1 MAITFPTSPSL
12 NDTHTV
18 GNITWTWNGSSWTAA
33 AAGSSYG
40 DSDVATYLNGN
51 WNTHILPDTNATYDI
66 GSAEYKVRHLFL
78 SDNSLKFVNSSD
90 TEFSLG
96 VNATGNKLEFENSHI
111 ATSDYETNDTTGAID
126 ITKRNH
132 FVTSGVNYTLANG
145 TYIGQEL
152 WFYKSGVTALTY
164 SDIVVDNAKVTLGS
178 GATELRTAHPWRLD
192 TTGGVYT
199 GAFSCVWDG
208 TGWCLNGGTLSA

>member
-1 MAITFPTSPSL
+1 M
-12 NDTHTV
+12 
-18 GNITWTWNGSSWTAA
+18 
-33 AAGSSYG
+33 
-40 DSDVATYLNGN
+40 
-51 WNTHILPDTNATYDI
+51 
-66 GSAEYKVRHLFL
+66 
-78 SDNSLKFVNSSD
+78 KFVNSSD

-132 FVTSGVNYTLANG
+132 FITSGINYTLADG

-152 WFYKSGVTALTY
+152 WFYKSGVTGLTY